1 MYIQLIRDRRTR
13 TEGARAAAKFYHG
26 ATNFVIG
33 EWEFLNPFCNFFN
46 PIEKLN

>member
-1 MYIQLIRDRRTR
+1 MYIQLIRGRRTR
-13 TEGARAAAKFYHG
+13 AEGARAAAKFYHG

-33 EWEFLNPFCNFFN
+33 EWEFLNPFCNFLY